1 MTSTPASTSARHKIS
16 APVKSSLIGSHSP
29 EVAGVE
35 RLVFQLVRVV
45 DLVQRVDQGA
55 RTRFDD
61 IGRRA
66 VSRQRFAVDARLHQ
80 HLPQAVA
87 SRRDRLNG
95 QIHDFHLASDHLGDR
110 CESRG
115 DRSIA
120 ARRRA
125 ALTSPPPP
133 PPTPP
138 PPPQPSPAPPPD
150 GPPSDPTEGAGAL
163 PRGRW
168 APPATV
174 PVPS

>member
-1 MTSTPASTSARHKIS
+1 MPSTPASTSARHKIS

-80 HLPQAVA
+80 HLSQAVA

-125 ALTSPPPP
+125 ALTSPAPPP
-133 PPTPP
+133 PPPPHPP
-138 PPPQPSPAPPPD
+138 PPPPRRPGPPPPPPPPPGGGGTSPGAR
-150 GPPSDPTEGAGAL
+150 GPP
-163 PRGRW
+163 R
-168 APPATV
+168 AT
-174 PVPS
+174 